1 MRLRSGRRRSD
12 ATVDFFYADDA
23 AVRKFLPPG
32 TTLDVEQI
40 QPVKDADNS
49 RDSRFEEAAAA
60 YGAALERLARAYEAD
75 PDARRDLVQEIL
87 IALWRSLDGFDGR
100 CSLRTWVYRV
110 AHNTAASHVTRQ
122 MRMRQRVFVGLEE
135 LAELADSTEGEAA
148 AGQRDQIALLYE
160 LIDQLK
166 PLDRQVMVAYLE
178 GMDAASTAE
187 ITGLSARN
195 VATKIH
201 RIKQVLARRFQE
213 SRVVPSLPE
222 GGRDE

>member
-1 MRLRSGRRRSD
+1 M
-12 ATVDFFYADDA
+12 
-23 AVRKFLPPG
+23 
-32 TTLDVEQI
+32 DVEQI
-40 QPVKDADNS
+40 QPMKDADNR
-49 RDSRFEEAAAA
+49 RDRRFEEAAAA

-87 IALWRSLDGFDGR
+87 IALWRSLEGFDGR

-135 LAELADSTEGEAA
+135 LAELADTTEGEEA
-148 AGQRDQIALLYE
+148 AGQRDEIALLYE

-187 ITGLSARN
+187 ITGLSAGN

-201 RIKQVLARRFQE
+201 RIKQILSRRFQARQFQARGFRAE
-213 SRVVPSLPE
+213 GLRE
-222 GGRDE
+222 GGRDER

>member
-1 MRLRSGRRRSD
+1 MID
-12 ATVDFFYADDA
+12 AED
-23 AVRKFLPPG
+23 R
-32 TTLDVEQI
+32 
-40 QPVKDADNS
+40 

-60 YGAALERLARAYEAD
+60 YGPALERLARAYEAD

-87 IALWRSLDGFDGR
+87 IALWRSLEGFDGR
-100 CSLRTWVYRV
+100 CSMRTWVYRV
-110 AHNTAASHVTRQ
+110 AHNTAASHVARQ
-122 MRMRQRVFVGLEE
+122 MRIRQRVFVGLEE
-135 LAELADSTEGEAA
+135 LAELADTTEGEEA
-148 AGQRDQIALLYE
+148 AGHRDEIALLYE

-201 RIKQVLARRFQE
+201 RIKQVLARRF
-213 SRVVPSLPE
+213 RE
-222 GGRDE
+222 GGRDER

>member
-1 MRLRSGRRRSD
+1 M
-12 ATVDFFYADDA
+12 
-23 AVRKFLPPG
+23 
-32 TTLDVEQI
+32 DVEQI
-40 QPVKDADNS
+40 QPMKDAGQS
-49 RDSRFEEAAAA
+49 RDSQFEEAAAI

-87 IALWRSLDGFDGR
+87 IALWRSLEGFDGR

-122 MRMRQRVFVGLEE
+122 LRMRKRVFVGLEE
-135 LAELADSTEGEAA
+135 MAELADTTEGEEA
-148 AGQRDQIALLYE
+148 AGHRDAIHRLYE
-160 LIDQLK
+160 LIEQLK

-187 ITGLSARN
+187 ITGLSAGN

-201 RIKQVLARRFQE
+201 RIKQVLARRF
-213 SRVVPSLPE
+213 RE

>member
-1 MRLRSGRRRSD
+1 M
-12 ATVDFFYADDA
+12 
-23 AVRKFLPPG
+23 
-32 TTLDVEQI
+32 EQI
-40 QPVKDADNS
+40 QPVKDANDS
-49 RDSRFEEAAAA
+49 RDSQFEEAAAI

-87 IALWRSLDGFDGR
+87 IALWRSFEGFDGR

-122 MRMRQRVFVGLEE
+122 MRIRQRVFVGLEE
-135 LAELADSTEGEAA
+135 LAELPDTTEGEAA
-148 AGQRDQIALLYE
+148 AGQRDEIALLYE
-160 LIDQLK
+160 LIEQLR

-201 RIKQVLARRFQE
+201 RIKQVLSRRFQARRFQE
-213 SRVVPSLPE
+213 GE
-222 GGRDE
+222 RDER